1 MLLIEFFLELH
12 GKPKQA
18 KIVVVVRLMKYYYLL
33 VILLIE
39 LFLKL
44 HGKPK

>member
-1 MLLIEFFLELH
+1 LNEFFLKLH

-18 KIVVVVRLMKYYYLL
+18 KMVVVRLMKYYCLL